1 MWVFQRLFCILLPWQ
16 ISSLNL
22 CLYFLVGS
30 HMPVGEFPRLSLFV
44 YFFFFFTGMNGT
56 TFTHTY
62 SWVSIDSVTTYE
74 GLIVFHRSRMPSGI
88 GTCWHLP
95 CYERPWHLSWTYKVL
110 SFPSFQSSKFFKFL
124 SFEAVVMAFMLYPF
138 FSSHRSVFSVWLA
151 TLSISFCMYEM
162 HYYCCRSSQL
172 CVQKGLC
179 VSVSGSEGSLFMC
192 VPVLL
197 YAHMNIS
204 VHLCIVV
211 FWNKWN
217 WVSVSAA
224 QDGRSLYCSNINM
237 NIWTCPCAGS
247 CVSEG
252 AMLVLLLGYLGTVN
266 WSPSWVSRLLESL
279 GNQDLNL
286 LKPPKTHLLIVPLL
300 CWQHLESSIVI
311 RRVYC

>member
-1 MWVFQRLFCILLPWQ
+1 
-16 ISSLNL
+16 
-22 CLYFLVGS
+22 
-30 HMPVGEFPRLSLFV
+30 
-44 YFFFFFTGMNGT
+44 
-56 TFTHTY
+56 
-62 SWVSIDSVTTYE
+62 
-74 GLIVFHRSRMPSGI
+74 
-88 GTCWHLP
+88 
-95 CYERPWHLSWTYKVL
+95 
-110 SFPSFQSSKFFKFL
+110 
-124 SFEAVVMAFMLYPF
+124 
-138 FSSHRSVFSVWLA
+138 
-151 TLSISFCMYEM
+151 M

-204 VHLCIVV
+204 IHLCIVV

-252 AMLVLLLGYLGTVN
+252 ARLVLLLGYLGTVN

-279 GNQDLNL
+279 RNQDLNP

-311 RRVYC
+311 RRVYCYWPKLNVPVVCWKTTLNPKERSVVSALKRIQFSVVCAAARQLSSSGQDSEMVF